1 MIKLPVREW
10 SLSLPTSQPDI
21 GTGATRLR
29 HLLGMYYYGH
39 CTLAAPA
46 GVTAAARGW
55 GRLSAVTSSSYQ
67 WNEAEPGEE
76 KNILAHM
83 VRSGVANR
91 WRRPRAPSGQAP
103 GETGTKRQNKHG
115 MGWDV
120 SSTTVPQW
128 QEAVERGLHWGHTD
142 AVWRSGAGPPAP
154 AEATPAPALGQ
165 QRERLSGCQFLS
177 AA

>member
-91 WRRPRAPSGQAP
+91 WRRPRPPSGR
-103 GETGTKRQNKHG
+103 RQG
-115 MGWDV
+115 RQEQSARISTAWDV
-120 SSTTVPQW
+120 MFPPRQYPNGKRRW
-128 QEAVERGLHWGHTD
+128 KGGYIGDIRMQHGDPGRGLQH
-142 AVWRSGAGPPAP
+142 
-154 AEATPAPALGQ
+154 Q
-165 QRERLSGCQFLS
+165 QKQHLHQH
-177 AA
+177 